1 MDKLRI
7 PGLTGV
13 DLSTSDADT
22 PPNKLLHSENF
33 ILSQKYGNPRKR
45 GGSIE
50 YAISGSIYGIAG
62 YAKSNAS
69 FLSPI
74 SVIPVR
80 YRVASSTPYF
90 EQLDWDQEGDLQN
103 YYTYSE
109 ALDNAAWN
117 KQNVTITADSV
128 VAPDAATTADTV
140 TASAATSLH
149 YFYPTT
155 SPAGLVSG
163 GRERHSVYIKKGT
176 HPYVSVS
183 NAYGD
188 ALIYDFDAATSKT
201 AYAAAG
207 FTYSAVEGVEN
218 EWYRF
223 TIEFTKTDSS
233 SRQIYVSMRGSY
245 SSSTTGVG
253 SSWTAAGTET
263 IYVWGMQAN
272 DVSDL
277 ETYVATT
284 TVAVSTP
291 AWAPITI
298 NADVSSLL
306 QSSGVVRM
314 PQIEDTMAVFAGT
327 PAKITEITS
336 GELKRLGSE
345 APTTAPT
352 IAASAGAGALT
363 GDFYCAYTYYD
374 PTSGWESSLS
384 PFSTLLTIA
393 AKDIEWSALPTTATK
408 SGVTQLRLYRTE
420 SSGEQVFYRVTT
432 HNLGASTYTDAITLL
447 GAISTDVG
455 ENDPPP
461 SGAYLGEEYVS
472 RFWTTSGET
481 ALRFS
486 KAFDGDANNLQYWP
500 DTNVIYFDHKIT
512 GLRKSERLGGLL
524 VFKPPGYGI
533 DLIRG
538 SSEDTFEVVPLY
550 SELGT
555 NYDSSITVIGDDVVF
570 WGDGR
575 PILIR
580 NGNVIPYYS
589 KPLEEKLNQLAL
601 NDYNAGSFVW
611 SFYHNQYQQIFWG
624 VSALSDSGS
633 SWEELGSGLFAG
645 WEVKGTG
652 APAGW
657 S

>member
-7 PGLTGV
+7 PGLTGI

-33 ILSQKYGNPRKR
+33 ILSQKYGNLRKR
-45 GGSIE
+45 AGSVE
-50 YAISGSIYGIAG
+50 YSITGSIYGIAG
-62 YAKSNAS
+62 YAKSNVS

-90 EQLDWDQEGDLQN
+90 EQLDWDQEGDLRN

-117 KQNVTITADSV
+117 KQSVTITADSV
-128 VAPDAATTADTV
+128 VAPDAATTADTM
-140 TASAATSLH
+140 TASAATSVH
-149 YFYPTT
+149 YFYPTA
-155 SPAGLVSG
+155 SPSGLASG
-163 GRERHSVYIKKGT
+163 GKERHSVYIKKGT

-201 AYAAAG
+201 SYAAGG

-218 EWYRF
+218 GWYRF
-223 TIEFTKTDSS
+223 TIEFTKTSS
-233 SRQIYVSMRGSY
+233 TTRQIYVAMRGNY
-245 SSSTTGVG
+245 SSSATGVG

-263 IYVWGMQAN
+263 IYVWGMQCN

-284 TVAVSTP
+284 TAAVSTP

-327 PAKITEITS
+327 PAKITDITS

-345 APTTAPT
+345 APTVAPT

-432 HNLGASTYTDAITLL
+432 HNLGSSTYTDAVTLL
-447 GAISTDVG
+447 GSISTDVG

-461 SGAYLGEEYVS
+461 SGAYLGEEYAS

-538 SSEDTFEVVPLY
+538 SSEDTFEVVSLY

-555 NYDSSITVIGDDVVF
+555 NYDSSITVVGDDLVF

-580 NGNVIPYYS
+580 NGNMIPYYS
-589 KPLEEKLNQLAL
+589 KPLEDKLNQLAL
-601 NDYNAGSFVW
+601 NDYNTGSFVW

>member
-22 PPNKLLHSENF
+22 PPNKLLHSENY

-50 YAISGSIYGIAG
+50 YAIDGNIYGIAG
-62 YAKSNAS
+62 YAKSNVS
-69 FLSPI
+69 FLSPV

-90 EQLDWDQEGDLQN
+90 EQLDWEQEGDLRN

-109 ALDNAAWN
+109 QLSNAAWN
-117 KQNVTITADSV
+117 KQAVTDIASSV
-128 VAPDAATTADTV
+128 TAPDGTVTADTMR
-140 TASAATSLH
+140 ANAGTSLH
-149 YFYPTT
+149 YFYPTAA
-155 SPAGLVSG
+155 PAGLTSG
-163 GRERHSVYIKKGT
+163 GRERHSIYLKKDT

-188 ALIYDFDAATSKT
+188 ALIYDFDAGTSKT
-201 AYAAAG
+201 AYAAGG
-207 FTYSAVEGVEN
+207 FTYYAVEGVEDG
-218 EWYRF
+218 WYRF

-233 SRQIYVSMRGSY
+233 TRQIYVSMRGSY
-245 SSSTTGVG
+245 SSSATSVG
-253 SSWTAAGTET
+253 SSWTAAGTEQVF
-263 IYVWGMQAN
+263 VWGMQAN
-272 DVSDL
+272 NVADL
-277 ETYVATT
+277 DTYVQA
-284 TVAVSTP
+284 VASAVYTP

-306 QSSGVVRM
+306 QSSGIVRM
-314 PQIEDTMAVFAGT
+314 PQIDSVMTVFAGT
-327 PAKITEITS
+327 PAMISDIDT
-336 GELKRLGSE
+336 GELSRLGGD
-345 APTTAPT
+345 APTSAPT

-363 GDFYCAYTYYD
+363 GDFYCAYTFYD

-384 PFSTLLTIA
+384 PFSTLLTIT
-393 AKDIEWSALPTTATK
+393 AKNIEWSGLPTSSTK
-408 SGVTQLRLYRTE
+408 AGVTKLRLYRTE
-420 SSGEQVFYRVTT
+420 SSGEQVFYRAYEI
-432 HNLGASTYTDAITLL
+432 NIAATYTDNNTLL
-447 GAISTDVG
+447 GSISDDIG
-455 ENDPPP
+455 AHDPPP
-461 SGAYLGEEYVS
+461 TGAYLGEEYAN
-472 RFWTTSGET
+472 RFWTSDGST

-486 KAFDGDANNLQYWP
+486 EAYDGVANNLQYWP
-500 DTNVIYFDHKIT
+500 PENIIYFNHKIT
-512 GLRKSERLGGLL
+512 GIRKSERLGGLL

-538 SSEDTFEVVPLY
+538 SSEDTFELVPLY
-550 SELGT
+550 AELGT
-555 NYDSSITVIGDDVVF
+555 NYDSSITVVGDDIVF

-580 NGNVIPYYS
+580 NGNVMPYYS
-589 KPLEEKLNQLAL
+589 KPLEDKLNQLAL

-624 VSALSDSGS
+624 VSALSDEGS
-633 SWEELGSGLFAG
+633 AWEELGSGLFAG
-645 WEVKGTG
+645 WEVKVTG